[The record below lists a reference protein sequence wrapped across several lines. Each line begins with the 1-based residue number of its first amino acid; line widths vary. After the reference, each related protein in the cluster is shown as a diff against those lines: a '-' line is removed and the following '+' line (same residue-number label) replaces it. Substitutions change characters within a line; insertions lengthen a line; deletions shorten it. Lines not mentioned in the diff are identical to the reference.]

1 MDTVDK
7 ATRSRIMSAVKQRGT
22 KAEIE
27 LRHALHRLG
36 FRYRLNDKRLPGSPD
51 LVLPRYHVVIFVNGC
66 FWHRHPNCSK
76 ATMPKSN
83 VDYWRKKF
91 AENVERDMR
100 KESELTEL
108 GWRVIVVWQCE
119 VSPKRLDDLAER
131 LQKALLPQS
140 ST

>member
-51 LVLPRYHVVIFVNGC
+51 IVLPRYHVVIFVNGC

>member
-1 MDTVDK
+1 
-7 ATRSRIMSAVKQRGT
+7 MSAVKQRGT

-51 LVLPRYHVVIFVNGC
+51 IVLPRYHVVIFVNGC